1 MHLKLTGSCF
11 QFSSFSFAVSL
22 PSLTLSLSL
31 VMIITDLRKYY
42 LMKSEVV
49 WLQYYKL
56 EIKLVGNFII
66 YISLDSIINT
76 CFV

>member
-1 MHLKLTGSCF
+1 MHLKLTGFCF
-11 QFSSFSFAVSL
+11 QFNSFSFAVSL
-22 PSLTLSLSL
+22 SSLTLSLSL